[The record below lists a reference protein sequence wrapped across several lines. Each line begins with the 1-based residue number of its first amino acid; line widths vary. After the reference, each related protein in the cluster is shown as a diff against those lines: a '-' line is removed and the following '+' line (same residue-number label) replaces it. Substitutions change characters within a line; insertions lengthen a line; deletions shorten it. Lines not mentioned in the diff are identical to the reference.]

1 MHYPEGS
8 LSPPLLDQLFI
19 RMLPVEDETFKGFTQ
34 QRVINHLS
42 YVDGLL
48 EGQDYLID
56 NEFSGADLQLTFNLQ
71 GANAGGGLRHYK
83 ILEAFVQRME
93 ARQAYQRSI
102 DKGGEFSLGFKK

>member
-1 MHYPEGS
+1 M
-8 LSPPLLDQLFI
+8 
-19 RMLPVEDETFKGFTQ
+19 
-34 QRVINHLS
+34 NHLS

-83 ILEAFVQRME
+83 NTLKHLCSVWKRVKPINDL
-93 ARQAYQRSI
+93 
-102 DKGGEFSLGFKK
+102 